1 MMSQLFRKIIVTIAA
16 LLVVSGVFADV
27 TFKANVPLM
36 VGEGEPFR
44 VEFELNAKPEDGS
57 FEAPNFA
64 GFNLIAGPSVSTGTS
79 IQIVNGEMSKT
90 VNYTT
95 TYVLIAES
103 AGNFTIPAASVTV
116 DKKRYSTESTPIE
129 VVKEQ
134 PRRSTSGSSAQQQ
147 RQQQQQSEQER
158 ATSRVG
164 EDDLF
169 LRMTLSNGSVY
180 KGEPIRATVKLYSRV
195 NIVHNENLKMPTFN
209 GFWAQDIT
217 DSRAQTASRETYNGK
232 VYDTHVIREYLLYPQ
247 QSGELTIDPTQIDIT
262 AQVVVQSRNVDPF
275 FGGGHEF
282 YNVRRHLETSPRTI
296 DVKRLPAG
304 EPASFSGAV
313 GQFSI
318 DMQPIAST
326 TIKANSAATLK
337 VRVSGRG
344 NMTFV
349 QAPKLELPNSFEL
362 YNVRTTESIQNEASG
377 AVGYK
382 EFEYPFIARAEGD
395 YTIPAIAFSYFDS
408 TTGAYNEVTT
418 NPFSVTITPD
428 DTATGDAAT
437 VQRGSSKM
445 NIEMLGSDIHFI
457 KLGEARF
464 SKRRDPLILSSLYY
478 ALLAAIVTLFV
489 LTYVLTRRALKES
502 KNVALKRGKMANK
515 MAVQRFKSAK
525 GYMDSSSEH
534 QFYEEVSRGLWGYMS
549 DKLNIPVSALTKE
562 YVREEL
568 SKRGCSSDLVQEF
581 SAIIT
586 ICDEAQYSQSASSR
600 MNDVYGRALQFV
612 SNIEAFVKRN
622 K

>member
-1 MMSQLFRKIIVTIAA
+1 MSQLLRKITFTIAA
-16 LLVVSGVFADV
+16 VLCVSALFAEV

-36 VGEGEPFR
+36 VSEGEPFR
-44 VEFELNAKPEDGS
+44 VEFELNAKPDDGS
-57 FEAPNFA
+57 FVAPNFA

-79 IQIVNGEMSKT
+79 IQVINGSMSKT
-90 VNYTT
+90 VSYTT
-95 TYVLIAES
+95 TYVLIAEG
-103 AGNFTIPAASVTV
+103 AGNFTIPAASVKV
-116 DKKRYSTESTPIE
+116 DKKRYTTASTPIE

-134 PRRSTSGSSAQQQ
+134 QRQ
-147 RQQQQQSEQER
+147 RQQQQSEREM
-158 ATSRVG
+158 ATNRVG
-164 EDDLF
+164 ADDLF
-169 LRMTLSNGSVY
+169 LRMTLSKESVY
-180 KGEPIRATVKLYSRV
+180 KGEPIRATIKLYSRV
-195 NIVHNENLKMPTFN
+195 NIVGNENLRMPTFN

-217 DSRAQTASRETYNGK
+217 DTRVQTADRETFKGR
-232 VYDTHVIREYLLYPQ
+232 VYDTHVVREYLLYPQ

-282 YNVRRHLETSPRTI
+282 YNVSRHLETAPRTI
-296 DVKRLPAG
+296 DVKRLPVG

-313 GQFSI
+313 GNFSI
-318 DMQPIAST
+318 DMQPLSST

-382 EFEYPFIARAEGD
+382 EFEYPFIARSEGD

-408 TTGAYNEVTT
+408 ATGAYNEVTT

-428 DTATGDAAT
+428 DSEVEATT
-437 VQRGSSKM
+437 VQRGSAKM
-445 NIEMLGSDIHFI
+445 DIEMLGKDIRFI
-457 KLGEARF
+457 KLGEAKF
-464 SKRRDPLILSSLYY
+464 TRRHDPLILSTLYY
-478 ALLAAIVTLFV
+478 SILGLILVLFV
-489 LTYVLTRRALKES
+489 VAYFLLNRALKDS

-515 MAVQRFKSAK
+515 MAVQRFKKAK
-525 GYMDSSSEH
+525 LHKDASSEQ
-534 QFYEEVSRGLWGYMS
+534 QFYEEVLRGLWGYMS

-568 SKRGCSSDLVQEF
+568 SKRGCSAELVQEF

-586 ICDEAQYSQSASSR
+586 ICDEAQYSPMASSQ
-600 MNDVYGRALQFV
+600 MDDVYGRALQFV
-612 SNIEAFVKRN
+612 SNVEAFVKR
-622 K
+622 KK

>member
-1 MMSQLFRKIIVTIAA
+1 MMSQILKRIIFTIAA
-16 LLVVSGVFADV
+16 LLVVSGALAEV

-36 VGEGEPFR
+36 VSEGEPFR

-57 FEAPNFA
+57 FAAPNFA

-79 IQIVNGEMSKT
+79 IQVVNGSMSKT

-116 DKKRYSTESTPIE
+116 DKKRYTTEATPIE

-134 PRRSTSGSSAQQQ
+134 QRRPSANSSAQQQ
-147 RQQQQQSEQER
+147 RQQQQSEQER
-158 ATSRVG
+158 ATNRVG
-164 EDDLF
+164 ADDLF
-169 LRMTLSNGSVY
+169 LRMTLSKGSVY

-217 DSRAQTASRETYNGK
+217 DTRSQTSSRETFKGK

-282 YNVRRHLETSPRTI
+282 YNVRRHLETEPRTI

-304 EPASFSGAV
+304 EPASFSGAL

-318 DMQPIAST
+318 EMQPLSST
-326 TIKANSAATLK
+326 TIKANSASTLK

-382 EFEYPFIARAEGD
+382 EFEYPFIARSEGD

-408 TTGAYNEVTT
+408 KTGAYNEVST

-428 DTATGDAAT
+428 DSASGTAT

-445 NIEMLGSDIHFI
+445 NIEMLGSDIRFI
-457 KLGEARF
+457 KLGEARLTE
-464 SKRRDPLILSSLYY
+464 KRDPMILSTLYY
-478 ALLAAIVTLFV
+478 VLLISILIIFAVAYL
-489 LTYVLTRRALKES
+489 LLRRLLKES

-515 MAVQRFKSAK
+515 MAVQRFKKAK

-534 QFYEEVSRGLWGYMS
+534 QFYEEISRGLWGYMS

-568 SKRGCSSDLVQEF
+568 AKRGCGGDLVQEF
-581 SAIIT
+581 AAIIT
-586 ICDEAQYSQSASSR
+586 TCDEAQYSQVSSSQ

-612 SNIEAFVKRN
+612 SNIEAFVKR
-622 K
+622 KK

>member
-1 MMSQLFRKIIVTIAA
+1 MNQLLRKVTFTIVA

-44 VEFELNAKPEDGS
+44 VEFELNAKPKDDSFTAPS
-57 FEAPNFA
+57 FE

-79 IQIVNGEMSKT
+79 IQVINGSMSKT
-90 VNYTT
+90 VNYTY
-95 TYVLIAES
+95 TYVLIAEKS
-103 AGNFTIPAASVTV
+103 GNFTIPAATVVV
-116 DKKRYSTESTPIE
+116 DKKRYSTDVMPIE
-129 VVKEQ
+129 VVREQ
-134 PRRSTSGSSAQQQ
+134 QQQQ
-147 RQQQQQSEQER
+147 RQQRQQQSDVDR
-158 ATSRVG
+158 ATNRVT

-169 LRMTLSNGSVY
+169 LRMSLSESSVY
-180 KGEPIRATVKLYSRV
+180 KGEPVRATIKLYSRV

-217 DSRAQTASRETYNGK
+217 DSRSQTSGRETYRGK

-262 AQVVVQSRNVDPF
+262 AQVVVQSSRNVDPF

-282 YNVRRHLETSPRTI
+282 YNVRRHLETEPRTI
-296 DVKRLPAG
+296 NVKRLPAG

-313 GQFSI
+313 GKFSI
-318 DMQPIAST
+318 EMQPLASS

-337 VRVSGRG
+337 VRVSGHG

-362 YNVRTTESIQNEASG
+362 YNVRTTESIQSDASG

-395 YTIPAIAFSYFDS
+395 YTIPAIEFSYFDS
-408 TTGAYNEVTT
+408 HSGAYNVVST

-428 DTATGDAAT
+428 DSGADVAT
-437 VQRGSSKM
+437 VQRGSSRM
-445 NIEMLGSDIHFI
+445 NIEMLGSDIRFI
-457 KLGEARF
+457 KLGEAKFTR
-464 SKRRDPLILSSLYY
+464 KRDPLILSGLYFAIVG
-478 ALLAAIVTLFV
+478 ALLVLFV
-489 LTYVLTRRALKES
+489 VLYVFVKRALRNS
-502 KNVALKRGKMANK
+502 KNLAHKRGKMANK
-515 MAVQRFKSAK
+515 MAIQRFKKAK

-534 QFYEEVSRGLWGYMS
+534 QFYEEVLRGLWGYMS

-568 SKRGCSSDLVQEF
+568 TKRGCNSDLVQEF

-586 ICDEAQYSQSASSR
+586 ICDEAQYSPMASSQ
-600 MNDVYGRALQFV
+600 MNDVYGRSLQFV
-612 SNIEAFVKRN
+612 SNIESFVKR
-622 K
+622 KK